1 MSLAKLNPHIR
12 YARAHTN
19 LQVRKELSICYDC
32 RLFYV
37 HRGNGTL
44 IADGKSYPFSDNTAL
59 YLPPRTR
66 YRFLSG
72 GNPEGVKILIFNFDL
87 FDDYSHILESL
98 NTASEAAYLPDRSP
112 VYEIPAE
119 FTQVM
124 AFNSMHIYEPLKSCT
139 RDFLTKPPYY
149 RESASA
155 VLKSCLLEMVRNA
168 GKGPQSPIVIQ
179 VSNYVHEHYADSSL
193 TNNKIA
199 EIFGYH
205 PYYLS
210 QVFKSVTGKTLHAY
224 LLYYRIRVAKNDLL
238 TTEYDVETISWRC
251 GFNSCSNFIS
261 QFKLS
266 TGMTPKQY
274 RSSNIGQIF

>member
-12 YARAHTN
+12 YAGAHTN
-19 LQVRKELSICYDC
+19 LQARKEISVCYDC

-37 HRGNGTL
+37 YRGQGTL
-44 IADGKSYPFSDNTAL
+44 IADGKSYPFGDNTTL

-66 YRFLSG
+66 YRFESG
-72 GNPEGVKILIFNFDL
+72 GNPEGILILIFNFDL
-87 FDDYSHILESL
+87 FDDYSYIRESL
-98 NTASEAAYLPDRSP
+98 STASEITYDPERSP

-119 FTQVM
+119 FSQVI
-124 AFNSMHIYEPLKSCT
+124 ALNSLRFYEPLKNCT

-155 VLKSCLLEMVRNA
+155 VLKTCLLELVRRA
-168 GKGPQSPIVIQ
+168 EKGPQSPIVTQ
-179 VSNYVHEHYADSSL
+179 VSNYLHEHYGDSSL

-199 EIFGYH
+199 ELFGYH

-210 QVFKSVTGKTLHAY
+210 QVFKAATGKTLHAY
-224 LLYYRIRVAKNDLL
+224 LLYYRIRMAKNDLL
-238 TTEYDVETISWRC
+238 TTDHDIDTISWRC

-261 QFKLS
+261 QFKLT

-274 RSSNIGQIF
+274 RSSNIGLIF